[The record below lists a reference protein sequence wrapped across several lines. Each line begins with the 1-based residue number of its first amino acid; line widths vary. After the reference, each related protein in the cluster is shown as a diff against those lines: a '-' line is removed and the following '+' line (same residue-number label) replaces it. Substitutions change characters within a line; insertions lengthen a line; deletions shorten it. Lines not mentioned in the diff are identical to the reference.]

1 MFISLI
7 LSSSTFPSLWLIVPF
22 LCKLDIHIKAFKNCF
37 SEIFFF
43 PVQFLG
49 TEVYYHLAIFSEAFL
64 SKNLI
69 WEH

>member
-7 LSSSTFPSLWLIVPF
+7 LSSSTFPTLWLIVPF
-22 LCKLDIHIKAFKNCF
+22 LCKLDLHIKAFKNCF
-37 SEIFFF
+37 SDIFFF
-43 PVQFLG
+43 SVQFLG
-49 TEVYYHLAIFSEAFL
+49 AEVYHLAIFCETFL